1 MNEDKNHKCTCEW
14 CVKTSPLINKIN
26 SLLTDENEKNHFE
39 KIINDL
45 MHAETDAVYW
55 KEKYYGTWPSDGVEE
70 IQHHVD
76 ILQKRLEELKNGK

>member
-1 MNEDKNHKCTCEW
+1 MNENLHHKCTCEW

-55 KEKYYGTWPSDGVEE
+55 RNKYYGTWLSDTVQD
-70 IQHHVD
+70 IQVH
-76 ILQKRLEELKNGK
+76 IKILENRIQELQK